1 MKNGDQIVFEK
12 EGEQVPDMLQGDII
26 FVLKQNQHS
35 VFRRVGDNLYMN
47 MDITLEEALLGFKK
61 QIKHLDGHMVDI
73 QSDPQEII

>member
-1 MKNGDQIVFEK
+1 
-12 EGEQVPDMLQGDII
+12 
-26 FVLKQNQHS
+26 
-35 VFRRVGDNLYMN
+35 MN